1 MNYRRLHRE
10 ELEAIKDEFIR
21 FLASNSVT
29 ADDWV
34 RLKQADPAAA
44 ESLVDVFSDIFWE
57 KALTKIPAVEVRSK
71 NMLRILRFNDDMAE
85 LVEIRLPEDVNID
98 LTNTKD
104 LNALSSGEI
113 DILTLNPSLFVVTQK
128 YQNGRNQELFAM
140 IESGAQPCKESMF
153 MALKAMV
160 KNQ

>member
-1 MNYRRLHRE
+1 MNYRRLHIE
-10 ELEAIKDEFIR
+10 ELEAIKDEFVR

-34 RLKQADPAAA
+34 RLKQTDTTAA
-44 ESLVDVFSDIFWE
+44 ESLLDVFSDIFWE
-57 KALTKIPAVEVRSK
+57 KALTKIPAVEVRTK
-71 NMLRILRFNDDMAE
+71 NMLRVLRFNDDRAE
-85 LVEIRLPEDVNID
+85 LVEIRLPEDAEID
-98 LTNTKD
+98 LTNSKD

-113 DILTLNPSLFVVTQK
+113 DILKFNPSLFVGTHK
-128 YQNGRNQELFAM
+128 YPNGRNQELFAL
-140 IESGAQPCKESMF
+140 IEAGAQPCKESMF

>member
-34 RLKQADPAAA
+34 RLKQADPADA

-113 DILTLNPSLFVVTQK
+113 DILTLNPSLFVGTQK